1 MTVICGRNSN
11 CEQYV
16 LLHHGGL
23 FDESRD
29 RSAARPKDVE
39 SETPVLIS
47 PYCRTE
53 STGHRTIAR
62 LENPYDLAMAQPI
75 AGHVFRQWFKVE
87 CHIV

>member
-1 MTVICGRNSN
+1 M
-11 CEQYV
+11 
-16 LLHHGGL
+16 LHHGGL

-39 SETPVLIS
+39 SKTPVLIS

-62 LENPYDLAMAQPI
+62 LENPYDLANGLADRWARFPAM
-75 AGHVFRQWFKVE
+75 V
-87 CHIV
+87 